1 MIPILI
7 STYMCGRHPSS
18 FYFEGFLGG
27 RSKLSLPFKFCSFDR
42 LHTVVQNCA
51 TSKLPKFFIRQFL
64 PESTR
69 KYPFQPTHRGALSN
83 NYVIVQ
89 TTPDRTP
96 QYCSNID
103 KGASPATK
111 SLYGIGRHVYTATT
125 SRSKTPIALIFFY
138 FCQHIIYALE
148 SVFINVVAPATK
160 SAHGPSQS
168 AAPATKSAQWT
179 STKRC
184 ACHKVCHGGSQSAIL
199 ATKSAHGGSKS
210 VTNSTYKGS

>member
-1 MIPILI
+1 MLVLKLKTAVLVADPLKWAKTHVMCRHVLNLEDRYSIHGWWQMIPILI
-7 STYMCGRHPSS
+7 PTYMCGRHPSS
-18 FYFEGFLGG
+18 VYFEGFLGG

-51 TSKLPKFFIRQFL
+51 TSKLRKFFIRQFL

-103 KGASPATK
+103 LIQSKQRFPVRYWQTC
-111 SLYGIGRHVYTATT
+111 VY
-125 SRSKTPIALIFFY
+125 S
-138 FCQHIIYALE
+138 H
-148 SVFINVVAPATK
+148 N
-160 SAHGPSQS
+160 
-168 AAPATKSAQWT
+168 
-179 STKRC
+179 
-184 ACHKVCHGGSQSAIL
+184 
-199 ATKSAHGGSKS
+199 
-210 VTNSTYKGS
+210 